1 MELSIIIPTLN
12 EEKLLPLLL
21 DLLKQENAKNNI
33 EVIVADAGSSDKTVE
48 IAKHYGC
55 KVVPG
60 GLPARGRNS
69 GAKYATSDILFFM
82 DADVLFKKGAIRKSL
97 KEFKR
102 RKLDAASFG
111 IYTQEKNLYMNKA
124 TMNLFYNYPQRILKK
139 IIPLGAMGIMVKKD
153 IFEKV
158 KGFDEDIKIAED
170 HCFVKKVSET
180 GKYDIIRGVKLFM
193 PLRRFRQDGYMRTFL
208 KYAFCFLHINI
219 KGPIKNN
226 LVKYKFNH
234 YNNKITRKKYVN
246 LRFAKNKRNR
256 KEPSEF

>member
-12 EEKLLPLLL
+12 EEKLLPFLLEL
-21 DLLKQENAKNNI
+21 IKKENTKNNI
-33 EVIVADAGSSDKTVE
+33 EVIVADAGSSDKTRQ
-48 IAKHYGC
+48 IAKFYGC

-82 DADVLFKKGAIRKSL
+82 DADVLFKKDAIKKSL
-97 KEFKR
+97 NEFKK

-139 IIPLGAMGIMVKKD
+139 ISPMGAMGIMVKKSV
-153 IFEKV
+153 FERV
-158 KGFDEDIKIAED
+158 GGFDEDIKIAED
-170 HCFVKKVSET
+170 HYFVKKVSKI
-180 GKYDIIRGVKLFM
+180 GKYDIIESVKLYM

-208 KYAFCFLHINI
+208 KYAFCFLHSNI
-219 KGPIKNN
+219 KGPIKKDIVHYN
-226 LVKYKFNH
+226 FNH
-234 YNNKITRKKYVN
+234 YNKDKKIRKKYVN
-246 LRFAKNKRNR
+246 LRTSRNKKERAK
-256 KEPSEF
+256 